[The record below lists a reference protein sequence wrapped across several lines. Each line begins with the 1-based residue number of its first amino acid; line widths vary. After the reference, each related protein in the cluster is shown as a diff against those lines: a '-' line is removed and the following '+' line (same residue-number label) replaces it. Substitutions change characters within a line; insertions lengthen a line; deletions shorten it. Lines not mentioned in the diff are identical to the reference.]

1 MNVES
6 NMSNMWIP
14 KDEIYNAYQNFCNI
28 DLKLNNTIKQIEIL
42 KNEGDEHGI
51 IIDEHN
57 HSELIK
63 SFDSNLII
71 LSSRRTTQL
80 IFLEQ
85 EKKNLTEEFNSLDK
99 TNIIENYENYV
110 KEAYNFLSKNN
121 LYKIINIEDILC
133 KEKLNNLVHKTCFNL
148 TITPQIG
155 FGYIFNV
162 DYRQEDLYKYVI
174 IDKYFGIKKYFNED
188 LNRYNLIATKVA
200 SEVASKVAKIEKD
213 IKDIDK
219 LKNLRRDINKFK
231 SLQEIE
237 EIEDILYY
245 KKHLVLNNITLLQ
258 EIDDFVILQN
268 TSGIKQYRSLKEIKD
283 LVN

>member
-1 MNVES
+1 MNVESNMS

-63 SFDSNLII
+63 NFDLNQII

-80 IFLEQ
+80 NFLEQ
-85 EKKNLTEEFNSLDK
+85 EKKNLIKKFESLDK

-155 FGYIFNV
+155 FEYIFNV
-162 DYRQEDLYKYVI
+162 DYRQEDLYKYII
-174 IDKYFGIKKYFNED
+174 IDKYFGIKKKF
-188 LNRYNLIATKVA
+188 LI
-200 SEVASKVAKIEKD
+200 
-213 IKDIDK
+213 
-219 LKNLRRDINKFK
+219 
-231 SLQEIE
+231 
-237 EIEDILYY
+237 
-245 KKHLVLNNITLLQ
+245 LNNIY
-258 EIDDFVILQN
+258 
-268 TSGIKQYRSLKEIKD
+268 IKMIVVVQIIIKLFQLKFQKNKII
-283 LVN
+283 